1 MAGSAPA
8 PRKRNLAAPG
18 FSSSYSRATF
28 EKQKVMSMSDSQS
41 SEGGLPLIPDDLTLA
56 QFMLDYQHNIQPVRG
71 KIPCLVDDVSGRNID
86 LEMVYSPDGPEVSQ
100 IDLRSYS

>member
-1 MAGSAPA
+1 
-8 PRKRNLAAPG
+8 
-18 FSSSYSRATF
+18 
-28 EKQKVMSMSDSQS
+28 MSDSQS